1 MMAGDMTN
9 SRFRLDLQ
17 YDGGFFHGWQRQP
30 NAPTVEEALATAYER
45 FLKLP
50 VRVDGSGRTDTGV
63 HARHQIALLETG
75 KALPPQAIHFGIQPF
90 LPAGVSVFQAT
101 PVAADWSPRPA
112 VSRQYHYFIWKGSPP
127 PLFYRPFA
135 AWTPHALN
143 LDRMC
148 EAAALMLGER
158 DFSSFR
164 AAGCTAHHP
173 IRRVERIMVLNRGP
187 YWEVRVTGNAFLRQM
202 VRIMVGTLVEVG
214 RGHLQPADIPTIL
227 EKKDRACAGPTM
239 PAQGLFL
246 WKINL
251 PGDGFIE
258 IPPTCW
264 EIPLR

>member
-1 MMAGDMTN
+1 MTVT
-9 SRFRLDLQ
+9 RFRLDLQ
-17 YDGGFFHGWQRQP
+17 YDGDFFHGWQKQP
-30 NAPTVEEALATAYER
+30 NAPTVEEALAGAYKR
-45 FLKLP
+45 FLRVS

-63 HARHQIALLETG
+63 HARHQIALLEVG
-75 KALPPQAIHFGIQPF
+75 KHLPPQAIHLGIQPF
-90 LPAGVSVFQAT
+90 LPPGVSVFRVT
-101 PVAADWSPRPA
+101 PVSEEWRPRPA
-112 VSRQYHYFIWKGSPP
+112 VSRQYHYFIWKAVPP

-135 AWTPHALN
+135 AWTHHALD

-148 EAAALMLGER
+148 EATELMLGER

-173 IRRVERIMVLNRGP
+173 IRRLDRVMVLNRGP

-214 RGHLQPADIPTIL
+214 RGHLLPADVSSIL
-227 EKKDRACAGPTM
+227 EKKDRAAAGPTM

-246 WKINL
+246 WKITL
-251 PGDGFIE
+251 PGDESFD